1 MMYDE
6 VLAVLGTASGWRK
19 PARSQAQNACVE
31 VTTAVPGWVGV
42 RDTKLGSASP
52 LLAVSAGGWGAL
64 VESAKEGEFDR

>member
-6 VLAVLGTASGWRK
+6 VLAVLGTATGWYK

-31 VTTAVPGWVGV
+31 VTTAVPEWVGV

-52 LLAVSAGGWGAL
+52 VLAVSVGGWAAL
-64 VESAKEGEFDR
+64 VASAKDGGFDR